1 MRKRI
6 DVVWVEQEGYKWFSV
21 WYTGGRQMV
30 VSNVWKEGV
39 QDVRS
44 VQMSPE
50 VVQFHHIFLIS
61 SEYTPVGR

>member
-1 MRKRI
+1 
-6 DVVWVEQEGYKWFSV
+6 
-21 WYTGGRQMV
+21 MV

-50 VVQFHHIFLIS
+50 VVQLHPIFLIS
-61 SEYTPVGR
+61 SEYTPGGR